1 MANDLFKRLLY
12 PDKYRTAPAIQ
23 QPSMT
28 GQTPQ
33 QKQQQAIGEKEI
45 AKAVEVLK
53 KYKDGKTNLE
63 KTIVENEKWYRLRH
77 WDVFKGTNNN
87 GKREPG
93 DERPEPASAWL
104 FNSLANKHADAMD
117 NYPEPNVLPREEG
130 DKKDAEMLSSIIPAI
145 LERNDFESTYSDA
158 WWYKLKHGVVP
169 YGVFWNTTLENGL
182 GDIDIKQL
190 DILNIFWE
198 PGITDI
204 QDSRNLFICSLVDDD
219 LLKQNYPQLKGKSTG
234 KVIDVTQY
242 VYDDT
247 VDISDKSVVV
257 DWYYKKTVDGKTIL
271 HFCKFVG
278 NEVLFATENN
288 MPQYENGWYSHG
300 QYPIVFDVLFPE
312 AGTPVGFGYLGIMK
326 DPQMYIDKLSQVIL
340 ENAVMNAKVRYFMK
354 EGTGVNESEFLD
366 WSKPIVHVAG
376 SVDQERLV
384 PISIPTM
391 PGNVMNVLEM
401 KIDEL
406 KETSSNRDVSQGS
419 SSGGVTAAA
428 AIAALQEAGNKTSRD
443 MISAAYRAYTKINYM
458 IIELIRQFYDI
469 NRSFRIIGQDGA
481 YRYVTYNNHS
491 IQGQPIAPNY
501 QGEEQMPGYSPAT
514 RVPIFDIMIKPQ
526 KRSAYSRMAQNE
538 LAKELYSLGLFEAER
553 AQPAMICLDMMD
565 FDGDDEIK
573 QKVQQGQTLINIVTQ
588 MTQQLNVLAAENAA
602 LKGMTMPQT
611 SVMESNAPNGGRP
624 TAEQRSN
631 QMASSQKA
639 AMNNTMTPYGEK
651 LAQRSKPDMN
661 ENRRKGN

>member
-12 PDKYRTAPAIQ
+12 PDKYRTAPTIQ

-33 QKQQQAIGEKEI
+33 QKRQQAIGEKEI

-376 SVDQERLV
+376 SVDQERLI
-384 PISIPTM
+384 PISVPTM

-624 TAEQRSN
+624 TAEQRDSQSAN
-631 QMASSQKA
+631 AQKA
-639 AMNNTMTPYGEK
+639 AMQNTMTPYGEK

-661 ENRRKGN
+661 ENRRKGS